1 MTRIPVVLG
10 SSAACATAKVSCS
23 LHHAS
28 GDGVLCSSPL
38 LGANRRRMES
48 FLCLEDVL
56 FFIKIHNTQREN
68 DLPVS
73 FLVFSKLLTE
83 GIATLTR

>member
-1 MTRIPVVLG
+1 
-10 SSAACATAKVSCS
+10 
-23 LHHAS
+23 
-28 GDGVLCSSPL
+28 
-38 LGANRRRMES
+38 MES